1 MNPENAPLV
10 LAVRDDF
17 DGTVVISGDPDAA
30 RDLPPLCAVCLGE
43 HRTDGLAVR
52 ADNPGALVGLS
63 CLPAEYAE
71 RAATCRAYS
80 PLLAKHG
87 LGPKALQVASE
98 LCKKEASALTNRE
111 AAQVLVATTGW
122 CPEGALHLVE
132 DLERKAVALELA
144 RDSEVRKDPAA
155 PKEPEVVH
163 GAWMGKVNTTCDLDE
178 IECKAIISLGT
189 GDYGER
195 FLIKFEGPE
204 GQDLVWFTG
213 AATKFD
219 PKPGEIYD
227 VRAGIKEHS
236 VYKGRKQTIITRCK
250 LQKEGN

>member
-1 MNPENAPLV
+1 MNPQNAPLV

-17 DGTVVISGDPDAA
+17 DGTVIVSGDADAA

-71 RAATCRAYS
+71 RAATMRS
-80 PLLAKHG
+80 QNPLLAPHG

-98 LCKKEASALTNRE
+98 LCKKPLAALTNRE
-111 AAQVLVATTGW
+111 LGQVLVVTTGL
-122 CPEGALHLVE
+122 CPEGALHLIE
-132 DLERKAVALELA
+132 DLERKAVALELQ
-144 RDSEVRKDPAA
+144 RDRELAN
-155 PKEPEVVH
+155 PKSRAEPPEGIH
-163 GAWMGKVNTTCDLDE
+163 GAWMGKVNTTCDLDQL
-178 IECKAIISLGT
+178 ECKAIINLGA
-189 GDYGER
+189 GEYGER

-250 LQKEGN
+250 EQKEGN